1 MPSTSCAARS
11 DSRVLFPPDRLA
23 RLVTASLSVI
33 AAVTGRERPGRSN
46 PRQAKRSTSYQ
57 AKPADPGKR
66 PKPRGPLTL
75 VMLLMPAPG
84 GLLS

>member
-23 RLVTASLSVI
+23 RLVTASLTVI

-46 PRQAKRSTSYQ
+46 PRQAKRSTSYP
-57 AKPADPGKR
+57 AKPSDPDKR

-75 VMLLMPAPG
+75 VMLPMPVRG
-84 GLLS
+84 GT

>member
-1 MPSTSCAARS
+1 MPSTSCATRS
-11 DSRVLFPPDRLA
+11 DSRVLFPPDQLN
-23 RLVTASLSVI
+23 RLVTASLGVI
-33 AAVTGRERPGRSN
+33 AAVTGRKRPGRSN

-75 VMLLMPAPG
+75 VMLPMPTPK